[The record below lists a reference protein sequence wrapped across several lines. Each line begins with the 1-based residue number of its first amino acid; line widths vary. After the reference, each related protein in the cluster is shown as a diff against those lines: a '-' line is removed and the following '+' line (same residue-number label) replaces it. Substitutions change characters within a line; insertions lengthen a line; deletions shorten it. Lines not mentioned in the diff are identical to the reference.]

1 MPYNVMGSIIK
12 RVMVNL
18 QLLLVSVEMEALN
31 YSRFYKLFPEILERV
46 TKFGSAITIYNYQA
60 YFLCYKLVPF
70 PLNIRRWF

>member
-12 RVMVNL
+12 SVMVNL
-18 QLLLVSVEMEALN
+18 QFLIVSVEMEALN

-46 TKFGSAITIYNYQA
+46 TKFGSAITTYQA